1 MKKNITKRIITIAII
16 AFVILIT
23 STSSFAGITPGDI
36 KGGNHGDIDLSFL
49 DTITDAVRLI
59 GTFIAVGAL
68 MIIGIKY
75 VMGSIEEKASY
86 KKSMMPYIIGCFI
99 LFGASTLAPQI
110 RELFSQVGTD
120 TEAVGGQIL
129 GIIQA
134 VGSMITVG
142 VLMILGI
149 KYMVGSTEERA
160 SYKRSM
166 LPAVIGMILI
176 FMALQITTIIY
187 DFTKE
192 AVGEEVPPTSYSPGQ
207 AIQDANNTL
216 QGLNSEQKRAK
227 LEEARQ
233 KYVEAERKDPQSD
246 ETKYWKAYYNQL
258 YEATRWTDL

>member
-1 MKKNITKRIITIAII
+1 MKNNKTRKIIMIAII
-16 AFVILIT
+16 AFAILIT
-23 STSSFAGITPGDI
+23 STSSLAGITPGDV

-49 DTITDAVRLI
+49 DTITDAIRVI
-59 GTFIAVGAL
+59 GSFIAVGAL

-75 VMGSIEEKASY
+75 VMGSIEEKANY

-110 RELFSQVGTD
+110 RDLFSGVGTD
-120 TEAVGGQIL
+120 TEAVGNQIL

-166 LPAVIGMILI
+166 LPAVVGTVLI

-187 DFTKE
+187 NFTKE
-192 AVGEEVPPTSYSPGQ
+192 TVGEEIPPVSYSQEQ
-207 AIQDANNTL
+207 AVQDANKAL
-216 QGLNSEQKRAK
+216 QGLNSEEKRTE

-233 KYVEAERKDPQSD
+233 KYAEANRKDPDSD

-258 YEATRWTDL
+258 YEAMRFTDL